1 MFEMKIILFE
11 KFLKNDS
18 FFKKIIPNTGKLSKA
33 NKNLY

>member
-18 FFKKIIPNTGKLSKA
+18 NVKKQFPTQENFQKL